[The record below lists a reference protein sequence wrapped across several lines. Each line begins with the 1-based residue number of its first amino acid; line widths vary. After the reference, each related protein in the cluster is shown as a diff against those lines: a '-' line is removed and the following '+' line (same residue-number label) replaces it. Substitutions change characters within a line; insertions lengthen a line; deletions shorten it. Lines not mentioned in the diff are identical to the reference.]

1 MAFNFTFSLVCIL
14 KCMQHL
20 LNVLFN
26 LDAVNFHQ
34 CPHFSHPLW
43 PICLVHSPPPAPV
56 EVRFL
61 VCLQD
66 PSLEGKKRKLNS
78 QEASVL
84 PSPTPAVAPESIT
97 QTSHGPLS
105 WAKFFKHFLKKKK
118 NLVCHRLFRNKICGV
133 GKVAAGHLSC
143 DKQKP
148 FLYCHWKK
156 KGTGGVRQA
165 QRWHLKANYHKEGES
180 RPPLSAPSIWCD
192 VLGKT
197 RTCFW
202 IRLMQSDSGIC

>member
-26 LDAVNFHQ
+26 LAAVNFHQ
-34 CPHFSHPLW
+34 CPLFSHPLW

-61 VCLQD
+61 VCLQA

-105 WAKFFKHFLKKKK
+105 WAKFFKHFLKKKRK
-118 NLVCHRLFRNKICGV
+118 KISSVIAFSRIKCVEWGRLLRAICHATNKS
-133 GKVAAGHLSC
+133 LSC
-143 DKQKP
+143 IVIEKRRGLGGWGKLKDGIWKLITTRKENQGHHCQPLQFGVMCWGKQGRA
-148 FLYCHWKK
+148 F
-156 KGTGGVRQA
+156 
-165 QRWHLKANYHKEGES
+165 ES
-180 RPPLSAPSIWCD
+180 D
-192 VLGKT
+192 
-197 RTCFW
+197 
-202 IRLMQSDSGIC
+202 

>member
-1 MAFNFTFSLVCIL
+1 MWLSQLFLFFLFLFWDPLSKLDVSIRSIHTLVVAFFSLCLINYSNLNLFKCRHMAFNFTFSLVCIL

-26 LDAVNFHQ
+26 LAAVNFHQ

-61 VCLQD
+61 VCLQA
-66 PSLEGKKRKLNS
+66 PSLEGKNRKLNS

-105 WAKFFKHFLKKKK
+105 
-118 NLVCHRLFRNKICGV
+118 
-133 GKVAAGHLSC
+133 
-143 DKQKP
+143 
-148 FLYCHWKK
+148 
-156 KGTGGVRQA
+156 
-165 QRWHLKANYHKEGES
+165 
-180 RPPLSAPSIWCD
+180 
-192 VLGKT
+192 
-197 RTCFW
+197 
-202 IRLMQSDSGIC
+202 